1 MIPFATTEAERQR
14 AGDPRPSVEARYA
27 SRDVWAAR
35 LAAATDRLVAGR
47 LLLPEDGDRLLAA
60 ARESWDVYQA
70 L

>member
-1 MIPFATTEAERQR
+1 MIPFVTTEAERQR
-14 AGDPRPSVEARYA
+14 AGDPRPSRANRYA

-35 LAAATDRLVAGR
+35 LAAATDHLVAER

>member
-1 MIPFATTEAERQR
+1 MNAE
-14 AGDPRPSVEARYA
+14 G
-27 SRDVWAAR
+27 AAR
-35 LAAATDRLVAGR
+35 LAATTDRLVADR